1 MSLSLTQKWLKQVL
15 GPYPQKDQIYNDVDA
30 TLAAYPTLR
39 PKNDVYT
46 FNDGRAQL
54 LLCVHGLIPI
64 TFRQATYNIPIAL
77 WLPLEYPR
85 LPPLVYV
92 VPTSDMLV
100 KSSKNVDPS
109 GECAFEYLD
118 NWRRKSEGCNLRA
131 LIEVM
136 QDTFSR
142 EPPVYAKPKS
152 TAPSTPSTAI
162 RAASPASGPLPHR
175 PPPPLPSTSSQ
186 PATSHQQPPN
196 LSAQSSPGAS
206 ERKSL
211 ANTSTATSSVAPPK
225 SDTSHSARV
234 YLEPTRPSPTR
245 SPSTPGPHVYQQHNR
260 GNSIGS
266 SISGNHLP
274 PSQAQSPP
282 NRWSMPS
289 QPGITHPPMRPPPTQ
304 PQPPPPPPPTA
315 YQQYS
320 NSAAPLAA
328 PAPTPIINVPTPPAP
343 PAPRPNFL
351 DEDDISTQV
360 NEAPPSP
367 NAPPRPINPELL
379 RLHHDLH
386 AKITVELSALSN
398 ALAGDNE
405 RLRATQGDLL
415 AGEPA
420 IRDEMARLE
429 AVRSVCTT
437 VGDRLQDVVA
447 RAEANMHH
455 LKSKGD
461 PEVDELV
468 CSTAIVYNQY
478 NVPLASCIELGKNRS
493 RKVHKNCPN
502 IGTRA
507 VYETSI
513 DREDQRGITNWREVP
528 CYNSLPATTTEM
540 SVTITQVFIGN
551 VVNTPALGQLEILQE
566 QVILVDA
573 HGFIAEM
580 CPLAAPTPAALHYL
594 HSMPASSI
602 VRLPPTSFFSPTFID
617 LHLHAPQ
624 FLYLGTGLHL
634 PLLIWLDEYAY
645 RAEERLDSDPELAR
659 KACYGVALRL
669 AENGTGAVL
678 AFGTIN
684 EDTNIILAEAFQATI
699 LREPSTS
706 ASLVSA
712 RSFIRRCRGLVSAVP
727 PPLRLVE
734 PVLTPRFVP
743 TCSDA
748 VLRGLALISRG
759 EKVKIQ
765 SHLAE
770 AHDQIDYVRQ
780 SRGKSD
786 IDIFHDAGILS
797 PRAIFAHCTFLEL
810 PELGRL
816 REAGSAVAHCPLSNA
831 YFSTLPFC
839 LREALDMGV
848 KVGLGTDVA
857 GGYQVDIM
865 GAMRQAVI
873 TARMRNGMQ
882 TELVPGDAPFSV
894 DWKETLYLATRGGAI
909 ALELNTGVLQPGAP
923 WDAQRIDFFNGAG
936 QGLGDMDFFDMPTML
951 TEAMVEKWW

>member
-206 ERKSL
+206 GSGSPPPKPAKIFSQ
-211 ANTSTATSSVAPPK
+211 AIPPISTSTSGNLSPIRPPPLPASPLRNQTPPIRPVFTLNQPGPPPPAPP
-225 SDTSHSARV
+225 
-234 YLEPTRPSPTR
+234 PP
-245 SPSTPGPHVYQQHNR
+245 PGPHVYQQHNR

-468 CSTAIVYNQY
+468 CSTAIVYNQLVDLIAEDKAIEDTMY
-478 NVPLASCIELGKNRS
+478 HLHRALNSGRIDLERFIRTVRILA
-493 RKVHKNCPN
+493 
-502 IGTRA
+502 
-507 VYETSI
+507 
-513 DREDQRGITNWREVP
+513 
-528 CYNSLPATTTEM
+528 
-540 SVTITQVFIGN
+540 
-551 VVNTPALGQLEILQE
+551 QE
-566 QVILVDA
+566 Q
-573 HGFIAEM
+573 FM
-580 CPLAAPTPAALHYL
+580 K
-594 HSMPASSI
+594 
-602 VRLPPTSFFSPTFID
+602 R
-617 LHLHAPQ
+617 
-624 FLYLGTGLHL
+624 
-634 PLLIWLDEYAY
+634 
-645 RAEERLDSDPELAR
+645 
-659 KACYGVALRL
+659 
-669 AENGTGAVL
+669 
-678 AFGTIN
+678 
-684 EDTNIILAEAFQATI
+684 
-699 LREPSTS
+699 
-706 ASLVSA
+706 
-712 RSFIRRCRGLVSAVP
+712 
-727 PPLRLVE
+727 
-734 PVLTPRFVP
+734 
-743 TCSDA
+743 
-748 VLRGLALISRG
+748 ALI
-759 EKVKIQ
+759 EKI
-765 SHLAE
+765 SEGLPIGA
-770 AHDQIDYVRQ
+770 R
-780 SRGKSD
+780 
-786 IDIFHDAGILS
+786 FH
-797 PRAIFAHCTFLEL
+797 
-810 PELGRL
+810 
-816 REAGSAVAHCPLSNA
+816 V
-831 YFSTLPFC
+831 
-839 LREALDMGV
+839 
-848 KVGLGTDVA
+848 
-857 GGYQVDIM
+857 
-865 GAMRQAVI
+865 
-873 TARMRNGMQ
+873 
-882 TELVPGDAPFSV
+882 
-894 DWKETLYLATRGGAI
+894 
-909 ALELNTGVLQPGAP
+909 
-923 WDAQRIDFFNGAG
+923 
-936 QGLGDMDFFDMPTML
+936 
-951 TEAMVEKWW
+951 